1 MILSLLTDTTT
12 TKQIDNNTLINSIE
26 FPYSLFSL
34 CLLRVFYLSLS
45 VVVVVVLS
53 MSILSNLFNGF
64 TAITTTSTI
73 ALTNSRDTVLTS
85 FF

>member
-1 MILSLLTDTTT
+1 MLLSFLTDTTT

-26 FPYSLFSL
+26 FPSSLFSL